1 MRTYLT
7 EHILQSLQ
15 LQLISVYYYIKNTLK
30 VTASSLF
37 TNLKVS
43 LKVVGDR
50 YSRINLSKVL
60 QKDQFKNLQIAIQTI
75 TFISR
80 SSK

>member
-7 EHILQSLQ
+7 ERILQSLQ

-37 TNLKVS
+37 INLKVS

-50 YSRINLSKVL
+50 YSRINLSTAL